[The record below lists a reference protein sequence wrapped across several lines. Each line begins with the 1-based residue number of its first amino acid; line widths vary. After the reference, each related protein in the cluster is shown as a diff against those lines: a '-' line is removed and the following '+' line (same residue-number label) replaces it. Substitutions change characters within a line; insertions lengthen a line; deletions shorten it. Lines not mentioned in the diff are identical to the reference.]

1 MSQSENKIPLPPGWA
16 EDHLSEFL
24 QASFKHILASFV
36 HKKRKFNLLL
46 KVDEVYRGL
55 GGNLDNFE
63 DPFAPTFLHRSHSSF
78 IASCRLS
85 MSGQVAET
93 FPQLRTCLEYALYAL
108 HMNKNPSLSKVWVR
122 RHMNKE
128 SRKESRQ
135 SFSHGNVMNTLL
147 VCDATLHKN
156 LSSLYERTIDYG
168 GHPNERAVAS
178 SHQWRQEGD
187 TKFIRNQLLH
197 GDSAALDHALI
208 TSAQIGLGS
217 LLVFE
222 LIFNERF
229 DILNLRETIEYLK
242 SVL

>member
-135 SFSHGNVMNTLL
+135 SFSHGNVN
-147 VCDATLHKN
+147 K
-156 LSSLYERTIDYG
+156 SLKPTVTRVTPFAEMANPAPRYG
-168 GHPNERAVAS
+168 GLVPPLNM
-178 SHQWRQEGD
+178 
-187 TKFIRNQLLH
+187 
-197 GDSAALDHALI
+197 SAPYNKPS
-208 TSAQIGLGS
+208 T
-217 LLVFE
+217 
-222 LIFNERF
+222 
-229 DILNLRETIEYLK
+229 
-242 SVL
+242 